1 VTVIKPL
8 FVHRYR
14 PRSLTLHPTSTQASW
29 FMWLVKS
36 LVMDLE
42 QHLIGEV
49 IEAAAKPLFAKVE
62 AAMASLDW
70 SASGSGG
77 SPRPPEQE
85 RHI

>member
-1 VTVIKPL
+1 
-8 FVHRYR
+8 
-14 PRSLTLHPTSTQASW
+14 
-29 FMWLVKS
+29 MWLVKS